1 MDAARGVG
9 LHLREGRSGVDR
21 AIPYEAKPSAS
32 GSEVVKRAGHRIAE
46 DMLAI
51 EQSPSEAVKD
61 GGMRGGRERRFLDHA
76 APTDVASVDEIDVGE
91 HLPPHRRANAVRADE
106 HIRPDLRTI
115 DEASGHAAMIF
126 DEVGKSGA
134 VSDALLGK

>member
-1 MDAARGVG
+1 MDAALGVR
-9 LHLREGRSGVDR
+9 LHLGERRSRLDR
-21 AIPYEAKPSAS
+21 AIPYEAEPPAS
-32 GSEVVKRAGHRIAE
+32 RSGIVKRAGHRIAK

-91 HLPPHRRANAVRADE
+91 HLSPHRRPKAV
-106 HIRPDLRTI
+106 
-115 DEASGHAAMIF
+115 
-126 DEVGKSGA
+126 
-134 VSDALLGK
+134 